1 MNFVQLF
8 SAPECPQISL
18 AIVCDETGVGCEKK
32 KKKYIILR
40 VLRAVAIRAK
50 IAIR

>member
-32 KKKYIILR
+32 KKYIILR